1 MNIEDKIKL
10 IVAALED
17 IKGRDITVIDTGR
30 LTSLFERMVIAS
42 GDSNRQ
48 TRALA
53 DNVREKVKE
62 AGEHVGNTE
71 GEDTG
76 EWVLLDL
83 GDGGQHFAK
92 VSWAR
97 GDQLGLRFTRAFDI
111 ACLSEAKPDVAPQ
124 SWSRPEF
131 LSAGQDLDSPWAEP
145 WERMSL
151 ADLKQ
156 ELEGFLKR

>member
-17 IKGRDITVIDTGR
+17 IKGRDITVLDTSR

-71 GEDTG
+71 GEETG

-83 GDGGQHFAK
+83 GDVVVHVMLPAVRAHYNLEELWGAGAA
-92 VSWAR
+92 AR
-97 GDQLGLRFTRAFDI
+97 TRHVR
-111 ACLSEAKPDVAPQ
+111 PDH
-124 SWSRPEF
+124 
-131 LSAGQDLDSPWAEP
+131 
-145 WERMSL
+145 
-151 ADLKQ
+151 
-156 ELEGFLKR
+156 